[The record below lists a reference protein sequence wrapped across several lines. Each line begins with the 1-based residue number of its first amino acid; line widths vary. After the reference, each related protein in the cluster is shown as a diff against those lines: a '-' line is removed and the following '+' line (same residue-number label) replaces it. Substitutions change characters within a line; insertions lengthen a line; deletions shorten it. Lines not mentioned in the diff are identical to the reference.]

1 MAMCPLTTSTTNSC
15 ENAKRGKHRSGCGLA
30 HQQTSIVVAEDIDA
44 ARKDRDREWQRLSTG
59 PKERTSCRS
68 TPAPS
73 PNRPLAPRPSASW
86 PARPRAFI
94 HRSTTCRAPYVDV
107 AFHELS
113 ADSLYTDGEPARPA
127 LVSAWVRAGHRD
139 AETTHLAT
147 EIATAVTRITAIR
160 AERVLVVIQSSPARY
175 AVEGGR
181 VLPEPGHE
189 QSWIAGSLRRPAML
203 SDERLQFPTLDK
215 ASPIRPCNNF
225 RLSHI
230 SRHSRR

>member
-1 MAMCPLTTSTTNSC
+1 MATALDRPKGADIMPIYTCTIAESTLSAET
-15 ENAKRGKHRSGCGLA
+15 KRELA
-30 HQQTSIVVAEDIDA
+30 GEIARIHSSINHVP
-44 ARKDRDREWQRLSTG
+44 ST
-59 PKERTSCRS
+59 
-68 TPAPS
+68 
-73 PNRPLAPRPSASW
+73 
-86 PARPRAFI
+86 
-94 HRSTTCRAPYVDV
+94 YVDV

-113 ADSLYTDGEPARPA
+113 ADSLYTDGEPGRPA